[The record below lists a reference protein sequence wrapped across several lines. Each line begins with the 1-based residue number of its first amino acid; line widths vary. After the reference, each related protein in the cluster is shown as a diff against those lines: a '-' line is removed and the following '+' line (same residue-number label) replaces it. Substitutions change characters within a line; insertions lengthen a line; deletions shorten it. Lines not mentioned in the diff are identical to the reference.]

1 MLISTY
7 LSSPATI
14 STVLGFT
21 EHQQESVMP
30 IQPYL
35 MFNGRCEEAI
45 EFYRKALGAEPQMIL
60 RFKESPD
67 QSMITPG
74 VEEKIMHAALNIGDG
89 VVLLSDGMCTGQLSF
104 EGFALSLTVVD
115 EAEADRRFNALAD
128 GGQVRMPLGKTFF
141 SPRFGMVAD
150 KFGVG
155 WMIYVDPKEEFR
167 PAS

>member
-1 MLISTY
+1 MS
-7 LSSPATI
+7 
-14 STVLGFT
+14 
-21 EHQQESVMP
+21 

-35 MFNGRCEEAI
+35 MFNGRSEEAI
-45 EFYRKALGAEPQMIL
+45 EFYRKALGAEVQMML

-89 VVLLSDGMCTGQLSF
+89 QVLLSDGMCGGQQSF
-104 EGFALSLTVVD
+104 EGFSLSFTVAD

-128 GGQVRMPLGKTFF
+128 GGEVRMPLGKTFF

-150 KFGVG
+150 KFGVD
-155 WMIYVDPKEEFR
+155 WMIYVEPKE
-167 PAS
+167 